1 MLYRL
6 FKELLVLGE
15 HEQPYEL
22 IGPEPSLG
30 LAAEGSQQL
39 FDHGVTY
46 RLSKELSLPL
56 TTQATL

>member
-39 FDHGVTY
+39 FDQGVTC
-46 RLSKELSLPL
+46 RLSKEL
-56 TTQATL
+56 